1 MDNAD
6 LIKYLTD
13 PNIMGGIIF
22 FIVVLSFFIAA
33 RVKSRYAHLC
43 CTLFYLL
50 IGFSSPGA
58 GLSNHFK

>member
-33 RVKSRYAHLC
+33 RM
-43 CTLFYLL
+43 
-50 IGFSSPGA
+50 
-58 GLSNHFK
+58 